1 MSLYQVPPEIG
12 WIQRRALLI
21 GLASMGICG
30 LGAIFRP
37 DQYLRS
43 YLLGYVFWVGIALG
57 CLAIVMLQHLTGGAW
72 GFVVR
77 RLLESAAA
85 TLPLMAVLFLPLLF
99 GLQNLYSWARPEEVA
114 AHASLQHKAGY
125 LNIPF
130 FLIRTVIYFGAW
142 ALLARFLTRWSHEQ
156 DRSTDPL
163 WTRRLQKLSGPGLVV
178 YGLTVTFA
186 SVDWVMSLEPEWFS
200 TIFGLLFMGGQALS
214 ALAFVIAVA
223 GYLSQRKPLVGIILP
238 SHFHDLGKLL
248 LALVMIWAYF
258 AFSQFLIVWSGNL
271 PEEIPWYLHRM
282 QGGWMWI
289 GLALVLFHF
298 VLPFLVLLSRD
309 LKRDARVMII
319 VAVAVVFMRFV
330 DLLWLTAPP
339 VVESF
344 LLKLWLDCGLLIG
357 LGGIWIAFFIWHL
370 KGRPLLPLK
379 DPYLRELLDH
389 GHE

>member
-1 MSLYQVPPEIG
+1 MTLYQAPQEVSR
-12 WIQRRALLI
+12 IQRGALLI
-21 GLASMGICG
+21 GLASMGTCG
-30 LGAIFRP
+30 IGAIFWL
-37 DQYLRS
+37 DQFLRS

-77 RLLESAAA
+77 RLLESASA
-85 TLPLMAVLFLPLLF
+85 TLPLMAVLFLPLLL
-99 GLQNLYSWARPEEVA
+99 GLQSLYGWARPEEVA
-114 AHASLQHKAGY
+114 GHASLQHKAAY

-142 ALLARFLTRWSHEQ
+142 ALLARFLTRWSHQQ
-156 DRSTDPL
+156 DRSPDPL
-163 WTRRLQKLSGPGLVV
+163 WTLRLQKLSGPGLVL
-178 YGLTVTFA
+178 YALTVTFA

-200 TIFGLLFMGGQALS
+200 TIFGLLFIGGQALS
-214 ALAFVIAVA
+214 GLAFVIAA
-223 GYLSQRKPLVGIILP
+223 ASFLSQHKPLAGIILP

-282 QGGWMWI
+282 QGGWKWV

-309 LKRDARVMII
+309 LKRDARVLVI
-319 VAVAVVFMRFV
+319 VALAVVFMRFV

-339 VVESF
+339 LVESI
-344 LLKLWLDCGLLIG
+344 LIKLWLDFGLLMG

-379 DPYLRELLDH
+379 DSHLRELLDH